1 MSESQDTL
9 FRLDFNGSVKI
20 EARPQRL
27 TGDAGVL
34 LLRELVEQLGVDED
48 LAERLSDPRDQ
59 AVVKHPW
66 KELLRTA
73 VLLPAQGWRDQDDA
87 ELLRND
93 PVFRLSVSDRRGD
106 APLRPVAEGTLVPD
120 GLASQPTL
128 SRLHQALSTEAN
140 RAGLQRSLV
149 ETAIRRVQATRGEP
163 LEHAT
168 IDIDSLPIETWG
180 HQDGSVY
187 NGHFGHR
194 GYHPILASVAETG
207 DLLALKLRP
216 GNAHTAQGAPELAGA
231 LIDQLEGSYAKRISL
246 RMDAGFPAETLLL
259 SLEERDRPYV
269 CRLRKNAVLERMAE
283 ELVRRPPGRPPKEP
297 RTWVH
302 ELTYQAGSWSRE
314 RRVVLVVQER
324 PGELFL
330 HTFFLLTSFS
340 TEEMPAEQLL
350 ALYRRRG
357 KAEGHFGELVGV
369 VDPALSSTN
378 RPKRTYRGRRPR
390 QRAEPG
396 DPFAV
401 NEVRL
406 LLAGIAYNLMHTGRA
421 LMETITCTGWSLE
434 RFLLRVLKVPARI
447 LLGGRSV
454 TVAIGEHVGD
464 LWYRLLAAIQRL
476 RWSPRTVP

>member
-27 TGDAGVL
+27 TGDAGAL
-34 LLRELVEQLGVDED
+34 LLRELMGQLGVDEY
-48 LAERLSDPRDQ
+48 LADRLEDPRDP
-59 AVVKHPW
+59 AVTKHPFS
-66 KELLRTA
+66 ELLRTA
-73 VLLPAQGWRDQDDA
+73 VMLPAQGWRDQGDA
-87 ELLRND
+87 ELLRED
-93 PVFRLSVSDRRGD
+93 PALRLAVSDRRGD
-106 APLRPVAEGTLVPD
+106 APLRPVPEGVLVPD

-128 SRLHQALSTEAN
+128 SRLHKTLSTPAN
-140 RAGLQRSLV
+140 RAGLQEGLV
-149 ETAIRRVQATRGEP
+149 EAAIRRVQASEGGP

-168 IDIDSLPIETWG
+168 IDIDSVPIETWG
-180 HQDGSVY
+180 HQAGTVY

-194 GYHPILASVAETG
+194 GYHPIVGSVAETG

-216 GNAHTAQGAPELAGA
+216 GNAHTAQGALEFVDE
-231 LIDQLEGSYAKRISL
+231 LIDRLEGSYAEKISL
-246 RMDAGFPAETLLL
+246 RMDAGFPEDTLLF
-259 SLEERDRPYV
+259 SLEERGIPYV
-269 CRLRKNAVLERMAE
+269 CRIRRNAVLDRMAQD
-283 ELVRRPPGRPPKEP
+283 LVRRPPGRPPKEP

-302 ELTYQAGSWSRE
+302 ELRYGAGSWSRE

-330 HTFFLLTSFS
+330 HTFFLLTSFAVQ
-340 TEEMPAEQLL
+340 EMPAEELL

-378 RPKRTYRGRRPR
+378 RPKSTYRGRCPR
-390 QRAEPG
+390 DRAEPC

-406 LLAGIAYNLMHTGRA
+406 LLAGIAYNLMHAGRA
-421 LMETITCTGWSLE
+421 LMEAITRTGWSLE
-434 RFLLRVLKVPARI
+434 RFLVRVLKVPARV

-454 TVAIGEHVGD
+454 TVAIGEHLAD
-464 LWYRLLAAIQRL
+464 PWYQLLGAIQQL
-476 RWSPRTVP
+476 RWRPCAVP